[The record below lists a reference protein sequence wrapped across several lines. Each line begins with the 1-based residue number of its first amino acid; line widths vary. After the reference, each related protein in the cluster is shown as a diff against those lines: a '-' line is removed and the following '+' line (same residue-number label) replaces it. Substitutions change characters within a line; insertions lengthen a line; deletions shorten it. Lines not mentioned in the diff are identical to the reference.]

1 VTITLNNIFFDFDQV
16 TLKPESFPELNRIVK
31 LMGERPAMTVVIEG
45 HADATGTEEYNLGLS
60 KRRAA
65 AVQKY
70 ITGKG
75 VDTSRVD
82 IAFFG
87 ESRPVESNATKEG
100 RKKNRRVEFRIVKP

>member
-1 VTITLNNIFFDFDQV
+1 
-16 TLKPESFPELNRIVK
+16 
-31 LMGERPAMTVVIEG
+31 MGERGTMTVTIEG
-45 HADATGTEEYNLGLS
+45 HADATGTEQYNLDLS

-75 VDTSRVD
+75 VDQARVS

-87 ESRPVESNATKEG
+87 ESKPVESNATKEG
-100 RKKNRRVEFRIVKP
+100 RRKNRRVEFRIVKP